1 VAIKTLACV
10 DRLLAVLL
18 GEWLEGRVLP
28 GEVLRAGDAMVAAS
42 VERLMTLEGWKVP
55 MEQKGRRRQAVLA
68 AQGE

>member
-1 VAIKTLACV
+1 
-10 DRLLAVLL
+10 
-18 GEWLEGRVLP
+18 LP

-42 VERLMTLEGWKVP
+42 VERLMTSEGWTVP